1 MIPRRPTGTAAFC
14 YGLTAADNLSYPC
27 NQRGI
32 VSVQCTQSTT
42 MVDDNGIPIP
52 IHPAGICNPTRLCCN
67 NCCTIRCRNIQTA
80 VGFCSTGNRA
90 GTSDKAAADSGTPG
104 NRPTQRA
111 VSGIIYLRAAAAA
124 LALLLLLRNLIQNGF
139 IRLFICCNHLFI
151 FREIVLIGCNQGFLF
166 VYNFLLLG
174 KLFFCNL
181 TTSSCSAL
189 FFSIS
194 VFFFSMVFCVFSN
207 SSRISFIVAHDIVYI
222 LHTKEQIRKALCI
235 KKDFQIAAGALLL
248 QETHTAAQ

>member
-1 MIPRRPTGTAAFC
+1 MIPCRPTSTAAFC
-14 YGLTAADNLSYPC
+14 YGLTAADNLSYSC

-52 IHPAGICNPTRLCCN
+52 IHPAGICNLTRLCRN
-67 NCCTIRCRNIQTA
+67 NRCTIRCRNIQTA

-124 LALLLLLRNLIQNGF
+124 LALLLLLRNLVQNGF

-174 KLFFCNL
+174 KLFFLQLNNL
-181 TTSSCSAL
+181 FLLSLILFNL
-189 FFSIS
+189 FFLFLNRSLG
-194 VFFFSMVFCVFSN
+194 FFS
-207 SSRISFIVAHDIVYI
+207 SSRIS
-222 LHTKEQIRKALCI
+222 LS
-235 KKDFQIAAGALLL
+235 
-248 QETHTAAQ
+248 